1 VLDLGRGILKIGDRG
16 LPDPVGDRAR
26 PLGDIA
32 LLGVATPG
40 ADTGRLRSRGVILK
54 VMLDTSGGSG
64 EQQAGGGELQAGGGE
79 LQAGGGELQAGE
91 LHVGS
96 GELQPGRG
104 EMQVWDGEWQI
115 LVEGLHVGGGEHF
128 ESEVLNAVGGELN
141 AGGGVH
147 GPEVERS
154 SSSSSSSSSSILSNH
169 SGSGEKGRGGGDIG
183 RCSSFKPVMGDGD
196 IGRNVRE
203 SSNSRLELW
212 ITELRFG
219 GISKL
224 RILAIS
230 RSGVG
235 DAGLGLIGSGE
246 KLLRIGYL

>member
-1 VLDLGRGILKIGDRG
+1 
-16 LPDPVGDRAR
+16 
-26 PLGDIA
+26 
-32 LLGVATPG
+32 LGVATPG

-79 LQAGGGELQAGE
+79 LQAGE

-96 GELQPGRG
+96 GELQPGKC

-115 LVEGLHVGGGEHF
+115 LVEGLHVGGGEQYLVFEDPHF
-128 ESEVLNAVGGELN
+128 ESEVLNAMGGELN

-246 KLLRIGYL
+246 KLLRRGYL

>member
-1 VLDLGRGILKIGDRG
+1 
-16 LPDPVGDRAR
+16 
-26 PLGDIA
+26 
-32 LLGVATPG
+32 LGVATPG
-40 ADTGRLRSRGVILK
+40 ADTGRLRSRGVIHK

-64 EQQAGGGELQAGGGE
+64 EQQAGGGE

-246 KLLRIGYL
+246 KLLRRGYL